1 MFRQKPNLKFI
12 CANYVATKTSFV
24 PSLPVS
30 AACLAMVRDSKND
43 LVCMGPSSQLN
54 WRLLP
59 TRGNRGV
66 IDVSA
71 TSCDMAVLTRPA
83 FESARRARP

>member
-24 PSLPVS
+24 PSSPVS

-43 LVCMGPSSQLN
+43 LVCMGPSKQLDL
-54 WRLLP
+54 RLLP

-71 TSCDMAVLTRPA
+71 TSCDMAVLTPP
-83 FESARRARP
+83 SV